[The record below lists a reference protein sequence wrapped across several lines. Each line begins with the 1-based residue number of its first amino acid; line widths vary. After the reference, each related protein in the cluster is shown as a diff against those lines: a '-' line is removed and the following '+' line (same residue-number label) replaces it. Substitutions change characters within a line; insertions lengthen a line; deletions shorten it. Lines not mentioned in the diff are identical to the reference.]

1 MFIKGIAQIGSW
13 TDRAWCTKK
22 SKVKGPFHSG
32 NHGGDGH
39 HCPLSRRMMTWL
51 YRVSSSGCTWEGG
64 PGATADLTAWLWQA
78 DVKFLRN
85 SRAQTL
91 SFRSLRASSDRL
103 CSFSG
108 LSTLGPMQMA
118 RLLASIRLT
127 SEFLLITCST
137 ETRCLSS
144 RWLGRGSLSATLGW
158 RWGKL
163 VLGEVHGLS
172 SLRGA
177 SWKLLPDPGFL

>member
-1 MFIKGIAQIGSW
+1 MFIKGVARIGSW
-13 TDRAWCTKK
+13 TDRVWCTKK

-32 NHGGDGH
+32 NRGGEMGIT
-39 HCPLSRRMMTWL
+39 CPLSQRMTWL
-51 YRVSSSGCTWEGG
+51 YRVSSSGCTPESR

-78 DVKFLRN
+78 DVEFHRN
-85 SRAQTL
+85 SWEQTL

-127 SEFLLITCST
+127 SEFLLITWST
-137 ETRCLSS
+137 DTRCLSS
-144 RWLGRGSLSATLGW
+144 R
-158 RWGKL
+158 
-163 VLGEVHGLS
+163 
-172 SLRGA
+172 
-177 SWKLLPDPGFL
+177 